1 MMPALRNLSELTA
14 ADFEAV
20 IGTTFIVP
28 GETPDTPIETLTLR
42 RVERRKPSPPA
53 FADHFSL
60 ILRGSRTDVSID
72 PQMVLLEH
80 ETLGLLHLFMSPFG
94 LTPEGMVRYQIVFA

>member
-1 MMPALRNLSELTA
+1 MQANTCAFSIPSAS
-14 ADFEAV
+14 DFEAA
-20 IGTTFIVP
+20 IGTTFVVP
-28 GETPDTPIETLTLR
+28 GETPDAPIEILTLR

-53 FADHFSL
+53 FAEHYSL

-94 LTPEGMVRYQIVFA
+94 LTPEGLVRYQIVFA